1 MSASS
6 PPSRR
11 PPPRLSFAA
20 AASLTTA
27 ALAAVLLWHLNA
39 ITQSPPQQQ
48 ESPAQNRD
56 AASRAAFFSSTA
68 SPLLEAA
75 HARHAAALKRAL
87 DAIDTTFA
95 SYSDGAPKFANALT
109 GWGLRFKILY
119 RKGVESA
126 ERKPDHS
133 WTAALVQ
140 EQFNLHVVSEQKLEA
155 DLRAILAQL
164 SFDLEASRNEL
175 AASLDAAVR
184 TSDFPVSVKTDTLAS
199 FSSALSKDIPAL
211 LASMPNQSVAVG
223 TGSLA
228 AGFAAEEAVR
238 NLIRV
243 VMAQAAARIATSAAA
258 AGGAAATASAA
269 GAAGGTALAPGIGTI
284 IGVAGGFIAG
294 AAVDWW
300 MTDAFE
306 EKITAQTRSF
316 LSQSKT
322 ALVEGDHGLAS
333 LLRSEISRQEAATTA
348 ALRSSLSLPQSQPQ
362 P

>member
-39 ITQSPPQQQ
+39 ITQSPPQH
-48 ESPAQNRD
+48 ESPSQNRD

-75 HARHAAALKRAL
+75 HSRHAAALQRAL

-175 AASLDAAVR
+175 AASLDAALR

-258 AGGAAATASAA
+258 AGGAAASASAA

-316 LSQSKT
+316 LSQSKS

-333 LLRSEISRQEAATTA
+333 LLRSEISRHEAATTA